1 MNLLPSLGRARL
13 ALSAR
18 RPPVAAAAGLLLA
31 VGLVLA
37 PSARALA
44 STTDNSLVTLYGW
57 DDNSPPGCAIAYP
70 DIHSCAGGVGTF
82 SNPITFATD
91 SAELAP
97 GTIVYYPPLD
107 RYFIMEDDC
116 AECDADWTGHGPN
129 GGPNFRHIDLWAGGA
144 SGDNANALFACE
156 DNWTSNGQV
165 PVIVNPP
172 SNEPVADGGHGGP
185 VFVASS
191 SHCWQPSDNGGPV
204 VPGSG
209 GTTIVGNHSGLCLGV
224 TGNSTALKATADIGT
239 CNGNGTQNWTVSSSG
254 TIVDGSGLCLSVTGG
269 STTPKATADVYT
281 CNGSVSEKWTVN
293 SGGTIVGNN
302 SGLCLSVTGGS
313 TSPGATADIFTCN
326 GSASESWTVG

>member
-1 MNLLPSLGRARL
+1 MRSAGIFGRRSLWLIGR
-13 ALSAR
+13 S
-18 RPPVAAAAGLLLA
+18 PIAAAAGLLLVVSA
-31 VGLVLA
+31 SLA
-37 PSARALA
+37 PTMPAHA

-57 DDNSPPGCAIAYP
+57 DDNSPPGCDIAYP

-116 AECDADWTGHGPN
+116 AACDEDWTGHGPD
-129 GGPNFRHIDLWAGGA
+129 GGPNYRHIDLWAGGG
-144 SGDNANALFACE
+144 SGDNASALFACE
-156 DNWTSNGQV
+156 DNWTSSGQV

-172 SNEPVADGGHGGP
+172 ANEPVADGGVGGP
-185 VFVASS
+185 VFVAST

-209 GTTIVGNHSGLCLGV
+209 GGTIVGNHSGLCLSV
-224 TGNSTALKATADIGT
+224 TGDSTAPKATADIST
-239 CNGNGTQNWTVSSSG
+239 CDGDSSENWAVNSNG
-254 TIVDGSGLCLSVTGG
+254 TIVNGSGLCLSVTGAG
-269 STTPKATADVYT
+269 VTPKTTADVYT
-281 CNGSVSEKWTVN
+281 CNGSVSESWTVN
-293 SGGTIVGNN
+293 SNGTIVGNN

-313 TSPGATADIFTCN
+313 TTPGSTADIYTCN
-326 GSASESWTVG
+326 GSVSESWTVG